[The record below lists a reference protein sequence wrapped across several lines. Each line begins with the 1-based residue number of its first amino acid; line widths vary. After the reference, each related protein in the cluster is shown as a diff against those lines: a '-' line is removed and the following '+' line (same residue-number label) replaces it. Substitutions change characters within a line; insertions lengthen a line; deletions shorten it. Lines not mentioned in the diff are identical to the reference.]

1 MPKLNSRRDRDARH
15 GEMTAAA
22 EVIIKNEKAAR
33 DEKTE
38 KLRRMRE
45 ARDIAASTS
54 TGGKSSKKGTT
65 AQSIPVEKLTSQNDT

>member
-22 EVIIKNEKAAR
+22 EVITRKEKAAR

-38 KLRRMRE
+38 KLRRLRE
-45 ARDIAASTS
+45 ARDAAASTS
-54 TGGKSSKKGTT
+54 TGGKSARKSATSR
-65 AQSIPVEKLTSQNDT
+65 SISVDKLTSQYDT